1 MIKVEGAWRDTPETQ
16 TVCSILTKAGAQA
29 LFVGGCVRN
38 ALLGAP
44 VNDVDIATDALP
56 ERVMDLANAGGLK
69 ALPTG
74 IDHGTVT
81 VVINGEAFEITTFRR
96 DIETDGR
103 HAKVVFSKH
112 VSDDAA
118 RRDFTMNALYAR
130 PDGTLI
136 DPLGGLPDLRARRLR
151 FIGSAADRIQEDY
164 LRSLRFFRFHAW
176 YGDQSAG
183 FDPEAIAAIA
193 SNLEG
198 LEQLSKERIGS
209 EMLKLLSAPDPA
221 PSVAGLRSTNVLA
234 HILPGMDDRFLA
246 PLVHIEILLGL
257 APDPIRRLCALGG
270 ENLRD
275 ALRLSKANTRK
286 LDQLRD
292 AVGGIQAPAELGYR
306 LGFETALD
314 VLALRGAM
322 TGQPPLTG
330 DTEAVET
337 GSNKTFPV
345 RAADLTPTYQGAEL
359 GKRLTRLEQD
369 WIDSG
374 FTLTK
379 SELLSRDG

>member
-1 MIKVEGAWRDTPETQ
+1 MTRINAEWLDDPATQ
-16 TVCSILTKAGAQA
+16 TVCALLTDNGAQA

-44 VNDVDIATDALP
+44 VSDIDIATDALP
-56 ERVMDLANAGGLK
+56 ERVMKLAKAAGLK

-81 VVINGEAFEITTFRR
+81 VVVKGNPFEITTFRR

-103 HAKVVFSKH
+103 RARVIFSKD
-112 VSDDAA
+112 VTDDAA
-118 RRDFTMNALYAR
+118 RRDFTMNALYAQ

-136 DPLGGLPDLRARRLR
+136 DPLGGLPDLHARRFR
-151 FIGSAADRIQEDY
+151 FIGTAEDRIREDY

-183 FDPEAIAAIA
+183 FEATAIAAIA

-198 LEQLSKERIGS
+198 LEKLSRERIGS
-209 EMLKLLSAPDPA
+209 EMLKLLAAPDPS
-221 PSVAGLRSTNVLA
+221 PSVAGLRSTNVLS

-246 PLVHIEILLGL
+246 PLVHIETTLSL
-257 APDPIRRLCALGG
+257 PPNPIRRLCALGG

-275 ALRLSKANTRK
+275 ALRLSKAQTRE
-286 LDQLRD
+286 LDQLKD
-292 AVGGIQAPAELGYR
+292 AVGNGQSPSELGYR
-306 LGFETALD
+306 LGFDAAYDT
-314 VLALRGAM
+314 LALRAAFA
-322 TGQPPLTG
+322 GQPPQ
-330 DTEAVET
+330 DDEIDQAKT
-337 GSNKTFPV
+337 GSKQVFPLKAV
-345 RAADLTPTYQGAEL
+345 DLLPDYKGAAL
-359 GKRLTRLEQD
+359 GKRLAGLEQD
-369 WIDSG
+369 WIDSR

-379 SELLSRDG
+379 GDLLSRNA